1 MPIPRHPARPS
12 FTFEIKR
19 ANRRSPEVVTLSR
32 TSSTSLSSD
41 SLALAG
47 QVFGKVSGRPADA
60 GARSGRI
67 EGPAPARLTHLFDAT
82 PGVEQTHRAGFL
94 QPPVATPRRVLP
106 DLISAPV
113 DPVEERVRQEVEER
127 ATRRRGPRVKH
138 PKSEVT
144 SQITTSG
151 DTSLLAPDAAEAI
164 LPDLTPASGL
174 GSAPLVQVP
183 NSCGSGAVSPNPINA
198 ALLRRV
204 KRAKRS
210 GQPLPRLPAGQRWKR
225 RLPQA
230 CW

>member
-1 MPIPRHPARPS
+1 MPIPRHQARPS

-82 PGVEQTHRAGFL
+82 PGVEQTERAGSL
-94 QPPVATPRRVLP
+94 QPREATPRRVLP
-106 DLISAPV
+106 DLLSAPV
-113 DPVEERVRQEVEER
+113 DPVEERLRQDAEER
-127 ATRRRGPRVKH
+127 ATRRRAPRVRRPKNRVSH
-138 PKSEVT
+138 PT
-144 SQITTSG
+144 SKSG
-151 DTSLLAPDAAEAI
+151 DSNLLARDAAQAV

-174 GSAPLVQVP
+174 VSAPLVQVP

-225 RLPQA
+225 RLPKA